1 MREQLEESFVCEPA
15 QEEIRLLLV
24 PLLCP
29 PKAVSKLDADAIAVS
44 AALLTWIPSLGYV
57 AEGCADG
64 SSLFVTLGRTLF

>member
-24 PLLCP
+24 PL
-29 PKAVSKLDADAIAVS
+29 KAVSKWDADATAVS
-44 AALLTWIPSLGYV
+44 AELLKWIPSLGYV